1 MKNIQKPDF
10 IIGLIFMFI
19 GLIMFLKNVTVGTFI
34 FYRIG
39 GYVNTGVVV
48 ILLMIASFMALIIK
62 PNKITK
68 SLLLISFIMLIIV
81 IILSI
86 DIHVARMSIL
96 SLIIMMFMLFGGI
109 ALMIKSMIQK

>member
-1 MKNIQKPDF
+1 MKNNIQKPDF
-10 IIGLIFMFI
+10 IIGLLFMLA
-19 GLIMFLKNVTVGTFI
+19 GLIMFLRNVTVGSFI

-39 GYVNTGVVV
+39 YVNTGAIVLV
-48 ILLMIASFMALIIK
+48 LMIISFMALIIK

-86 DIHVARMSIL
+86 DIRVARMSIL

-109 ALMIKSMIQK
+109 ALIIKSMIKK